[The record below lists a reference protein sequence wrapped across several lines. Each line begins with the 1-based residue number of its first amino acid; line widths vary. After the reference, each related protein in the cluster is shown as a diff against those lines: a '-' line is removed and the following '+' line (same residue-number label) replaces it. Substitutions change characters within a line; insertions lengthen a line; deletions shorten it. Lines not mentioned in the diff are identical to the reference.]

1 MLESTVDKGD
11 DPDGPNLTTG
21 ALKRSEL
28 FPADGQRG
36 TERDAMCAKDSRC
49 PCCFEDEWPLRRNT
63 DGPLEERV
71 EPS

>member
-1 MLESTVDKGD
+1 MLESIVDEGN
-11 DPDGPNLTTG
+11 DPDGPNLTT
-21 ALKRSEL
+21 EL
-28 FPADGQRG
+28 FPADGRRG